1 MRIISKFKDYYDSAL
16 AFGQDKSVVF
26 VRDQQELDLKQSP
39 YDLLNQHSPKVQLE
53 YKKKKDTEMFF
64 GPVVIVFCG
73 KTYRGMMVR
82 RVTQLEPAKRVYGFT
97 DTELKVFFSAEE
109 LEAYL
114 AEYEMIIKDE
124 TRYAWMVDKSVKV
137 REFLGAQ
144 GTTELMDYCIAN
156 RFVTLTYNES
166 IPDSYN
172 WRQVNTKSWVA
183 NGNIGN
189 LNFFKVFDPFSAYQ
203 ELDMF
208 ISGTLPQS
216 TAMPI
221 EISDKD
227 RIAQHGFD
235 KHSFRKPKQK

>member
-26 VRDQQELDLKQSP
+26 VRDQQQLDAKLPPHDILKA
-39 YDLLNQHSPKVQLE
+39 HTPKVRMD
-53 YKKKKDTEMFF
+53 YKKKNDTEMFF
-64 GPVVIVFCG
+64 GPVVVIFCG

-97 DTELKVFFSAEE
+97 DTELKVFFNFEE
-109 LEAYL
+109 LAAYL
-114 AEYEMIIKDE
+114 AQYEMEVKDE
-124 TRYAWMVDKSVKV
+124 TRWAWMTDKSYIV
-137 REFLGAQ
+137 RDFLGAQ

-156 RFVTLTYNES
+156 RFVTLTYNEDL
-166 IPDSYN
+166 PDSYN
-172 WRQVNTKSWVA
+172 WRHVNTKSWTA

-227 RIAQHGFD
+227 RIVQHGFD
-235 KHSFRKPKQK
+235 KYSFRKPKQK